1 MKLTK
6 TDFLQ
11 YLKCPES
18 LWLLKNKPEIF
29 PKGEFSLFLKKLVK
43 EGYEV
48 EEYAKKLFSNG
59 LDLNDNNSPTY
70 TKEKLNENYTFYFQP
85 SFLSSEGIF
94 ARIDVLQKLD
104 NGSFHIYEVKSST
117 SIKQDKKHNHLK
129 DACYQKYACEEAGIN
144 ISKVSIIYLNKDFVK
159 QGEVNPNDLLII
171 EDVTGM
177 LVPLY
182 NTVVDEIH
190 LASSFINRKFIN
202 ENECSCKYNTRSNH
216 CDSFK
221 YFNKNIKEYSI
232 YEICR
237 LSKKKI
243 NQLLDNNQLAIID
256 IPSDFELNDNQK
268 KQVIS
273 VRNKQP
279 IIDKLTINNKLN
291 ELTFPL
297 HFIDYETYPSAI
309 PKIDRLSPHKQH
321 TFQVSIHSLS
331 EGGVLTHFE
340 YLAETMEVSDKMICQ
355 MKEFTS
361 IEGTFVSWHASFE
374 IGRNKELIYLFPIH
388 TNYLNYINQNMFDLE
403 YIFINNYFDFRFNG
417 FSSIKKVLPIICPKL
432 SYLDLVVQDGTMALD
447 TWGRMVSDPNF
458 NENLHETKNN
468 LLEYCKMDTEAMVEI
483 YYELK
488 KIIAL

>member
-171 EDVTGM
+171 EDVTEM

-221 YFNKNIKEYSI
+221 YFNKNTVK
-232 YEICR
+232 
-237 LSKKKI
+237 
-243 NQLLDNNQLAIID
+243 
-256 IPSDFELNDNQK
+256 
-268 KQVIS
+268 
-273 VRNKQP
+273 
-279 IIDKLTINNKLN
+279 
-291 ELTFPL
+291 
-297 HFIDYETYPSAI
+297 
-309 PKIDRLSPHKQH
+309 
-321 TFQVSIHSLS
+321 
-331 EGGVLTHFE
+331 
-340 YLAETMEVSDKMICQ
+340 
-355 MKEFTS
+355 
-361 IEGTFVSWHASFE
+361 
-374 IGRNKELIYLFPIH
+374 
-388 TNYLNYINQNMFDLE
+388 
-403 YIFINNYFDFRFNG
+403 
-417 FSSIKKVLPIICPKL
+417 
-432 SYLDLVVQDGTMALD
+432 
-447 TWGRMVSDPNF
+447 
-458 NENLHETKNN
+458 
-468 LLEYCKMDTEAMVEI
+468 
-483 YYELK
+483 
-488 KIIAL
+488 